1 MITNFLE
8 GDRTRESDLARR
20 KLRSREKMPKKK
32 YIVDLTPSERSELS
46 KITNKGKTAAYKMNH
61 ARIWLKADINQEG
74 GGWTDSKISE
84 SLNISRATIERVRQ
98 RFVEEG
104 LESALK
110 RKEQPNR
117 RPKIIDGEKEAY
129 LIALACSE
137 TPVGKSSWTLQMLA
151 DKMVE
156 LKVVEQVSIETI
168 RQSLKKTNLNLGF
181 MNLG

>member
-1 MITNFLE
+1 
-8 GDRTRESDLARR
+8 
-20 KLRSREKMPKKK
+20 MPSKK

-46 KITNKGKTAAYKMNH
+46 KITNKGKTAAYKINH
-61 ARIWLKADINQEG
+61 ARILLKADMNQEG

-84 SLNISRATIERVRQ
+84 SLNIGHATIERVRK

-104 LESALK
+104 IESAL
-110 RKEQPNR
+110 NR
-117 RPKIIDGEKEAY
+117 REQKKRRQRIIDGEKEAY
-129 LIALACSE
+129 LIAIACSE
-137 TPVGKSSWTLQMLA
+137 TPGGKSNWTLQMLA

-168 RQSLKKTNLNLGF
+168 RQSLKKTNLNLGS

>member
-1 MITNFLE
+1 
-8 GDRTRESDLARR
+8 
-20 KLRSREKMPKKK
+20 MPSKK
-32 YIVDLTPSERSELS
+32 YIVDLSPSERSEL
-46 KITNKGKTAAYKMNH
+46 KIITNKGKTAAYKMNR
-61 ARIWLKADINQEG
+61 ARILLKADINQEG

-84 SLNISRATIERVRQ
+84 SLNIGRATIERVRQ

-104 LESALK
+104 LESALN
-110 RKEQPNR
+110 RKEQQNR

-129 LIALACSE
+129 LIAIACSE
-137 TPVGKSSWTLQMLA
+137 TPLGKSNWTLQMLA